1 MLALSLGRTARAV
14 REATALHIA
23 GPRCWFHS
31 ACTRKRPEPELL
43 RLGAAPLE
51 ALKDLGLEPGPA
63 LSDWLG
69 PQPWP
74 KHHRGFALVRGGEI
88 LATTRAALTSQ
99 YPACLAELTSASE
112 ETLGADEY
120 ICFFQLHLAH
130 ESDVSSSDGV
140 AVREMLMGE
149 VLHTIQSQHPR
160 PKCIVLA
167 PLKGFVPW
175 LLEVRGHEL
184 LLTLGFDRSLASLM
198 SKVLTAAESAQEL
211 DLNLSFR

>member
-1 MLALSLGRTARAV
+1 MVSPNG
-14 REATALHIA
+14 
-23 GPRCWFHS
+23 FHS
-31 ACTRKRPEPELL
+31 R
-43 RLGAAPLE
+43 
-51 ALKDLGLEPGPA
+51 
-63 LSDWLG
+63 
-69 PQPWP
+69 
-74 KHHRGFALVRGGEI
+74 
-88 LATTRAALTSQ
+88 
-99 YPACLAELTSASE
+99 
-112 ETLGADEY
+112 
-120 ICFFQLHLAH
+120 
-130 ESDVSSSDGV
+130 
-140 AVREMLMGE
+140 MGE